1 MKIFLKVILFCLSG
15 VSALIYM
22 LLNAIGN
29 SQPDNPE
36 QYCNI
41 KINDWGY
48 YEGLPN
54 AMEVCFEELVRQ
66 HPGLYF
72 ILYSSY
78 LALGLF
84 VIFLIFGS
92 MINIKSNG
100 PNEVIYEES

>member
-1 MKIFLKVILFCLSG
+1 MKIFLKVILYCLSG
-15 VSALIYM
+15 VSALIYV

-36 QYCNI
+36 QYCTI

-78 LALGLF
+78 LALSLF
-84 VIFLIFGS
+84 VIFLIFGL
-92 MINIKSNG
+92 MINTKSQGN
-100 PNEVIYEES
+100 S